1 MATRKDAAKTP
12 AKTAKD
18 KADAKTGKSA
28 KTAKGA
34 KKSPEP
40 HAAAAAERLTQK
52 LQTRVE
58 IDRRGKGGT
67 IRIHFHSEE
76 ELIRLYERITEP
88 TGPRDQPEN

>member
-34 KKSPEP
+34 KKSDGRSRCKRSRHCRTTCCWP
-40 HAAAAAERLTQK
+40 ASA
-52 LQTRVE
+52 
-58 IDRRGKGGT
+58 RG
-67 IRIHFHSEE
+67 
-76 ELIRLYERITEP
+76 
-88 TGPRDQPEN
+88 